1 MIQNK
6 RLGAVVTTYEGSRNA
21 SKYVQT
27 LAHAFKNIRDV
38 LHA

>member
-1 MIQNK
+1 MIQDT

-21 SKYVQT
+21 TKYVQT
-27 LAHAFKNIRDV
+27 LAHAFKSIHDV